1 MTQTM
6 KRLGLSMLTPKP
18 PQGDNHVGAF
28 EEMTEDEC
36 EGSDRY
42 QLLVSLEF

>member
-1 MTQTM
+1 
-6 KRLGLSMLTPKP
+6 MLTPKP
-18 PQGDNHVGAF
+18 PQGDSHVGAF

-36 EGSDRY
+36 EGEDECEESDRY